1 MWAQPLQENRL
12 DMGRELISHT
22 QKKKKCITFKLDN
35 PILSQGYPL
44 PCRFSNV

>member
-22 QKKKKCITFKLDN
+22 QKKKCITFKLDN

-44 PCRFSNV
+44 PCRFSNA